1 MDEIVSVV
9 QTFIDTYGNLM
20 AKGVCDSI
28 VMTGV
33 SVLLAYLVGVPLGVI
48 LVITAKNGLHPKPV
62 LNAVLG

>member
-33 SVLLAYLVGVPLGVI
+33 SVLLLSLI
-48 LVITAKNGLHPKPV
+48 HI
-62 LNAVLG
+62 